1 MWQNALPSFYFYC
14 YLLRLP
20 SMLHNI
26 FSMQEPVWFF
36 IKVKS
41 CHREIWNP
49 LSAPHFTRNSKS
61 PGTQEVFRGPA
72 GRHCCASCMLAS
84 LTQLWPRRPPASSD
98 SPGSLTLWPWL
109 LVSTLPGVPFLFGF
123 AWLTSSA
130 PSSTVPMSASQWG
143 LPSCPFLTWLLLCSP
158 FFRLYRL
165 GLYVRACSVVSNSL
179 WPVDCSP
186 PASSVHGISQEGYW
200 SGLPFPPP
208 GDLPNP
214 RMELGSTASPALA
227 GRLFTMEPPALSQ
240 AFSPSYTL
248 YNLHV

>member
-1 MWQNALPSFYFYC
+1 MSQRDLKSFKRSSLYSKFEVPRDSGGLPW
-14 YLLRLP
+14 P
-20 SMLHNI
+20 
-26 FSMQEPVWFF
+26 
-36 IKVKS
+36 
-41 CHREIWNP
+41 
-49 LSAPHFTRNSKS
+49 
-61 PGTQEVFRGPA
+61 

-84 LTQLWPRRPPASSD
+84 LTQLWPHRPPASSD
-98 SPGSLTLWPWL
+98 SPGSLALWPWL

-158 FFRLYRL
+158 FFRPYRL
-165 GLYVRACSVVSNSL
+165 GLYVCACSVVSNSL

-214 RMELGSTASPALA
+214 GMELGSLH
-227 GRLFTMEPPALSQ
+227 LLHWWQ
-240 AFSPSYTL
+240 TL
-248 YNLHV
+248 YHGATSPLTGFLTVSHTLQFTRLIYLCLTACPLMKVSPLREKQKK